1 MKHRGRVGPA
11 ALVGVGSAVIPVDID
26 DKDRSCVAAV
36 TSGTGEHM
44 ATTMASTVVAERLFS
59 NVKKTKTGIVQ
70 TDESDAIKS
79 FIENDFLGK
88 SSKG

>member
-1 MKHRGRVGPA
+1 
-11 ALVGVGSAVIPVDID
+11 
-26 DKDRSCVAAV
+26 
-36 TSGTGEHM
+36 
-44 ATTMASTVVAERLFS
+44 MASTVVAERLFS